1 MRPLTSEGQQKI
13 ADFAQ
18 RNNVSTDAVLTLR
31 HALVNGHGTMAQ
43 FDHPEFGGR
52 GQWMQG
58 GMVMVGDMFNHTL
71 KAKVTELC
79 TALVSLFAA
88 DFLSDSSVG
97 GQSQSQGVPSSQLQP
112 ETRSPESSK
121 ATPRVSLFVAP
132 PAGSPPHGGQQALA
146 PRRQPEARILYD
158 THFSESRRL
167 AIEIHGHVTL
177 YDTQDHQISGVSQQQ
192 GSRSTLTFT
201 SQHGIVAVNTL
212 PVVKTDRPERARSE
226 AVRQTAITPSPS
238 SPTPNKTAARETDV
252 LSTIQRLAELRQKGI
267 LSEEE
272 FAAKKAE
279 LLARI

>member
-13 ADFAQ
+13 AELAQ
-18 RNNVSTDAVLTLR
+18 RYNVSTDAVLTLLY
-31 HALVNGHGTMAQ
+31 ALVNGHGTMAQ

-88 DFLSDSSVG
+88 DFLLDSPAG
-97 GQSQSQGVPSSQLQP
+97 GQSQSQGVSSSQRQP
-112 ETRSPESSK
+112 EARSPGSSK
-121 ATPRVSLFVAP
+121 APPRVSLFVAP
-132 PAGSPPHGGQQALA
+132 PAGSPTSWWPAGLGTPAATGSQNSVRYAFF
-146 PRRQPEARILYD
+146 P
-158 THFSESRRL
+158 ESRRL

-192 GSRSTLTFT
+192 GSGSALTFT
-201 SQHGIVAVNTL
+201 SQHGIVAVDTL
-212 PVVKTDRPERARSE
+212 PVVKLDRPQSE
-226 AVRQTAITPSPS
+226 SSQAVPQTATFSPS
-238 SPTPNKTAARETDV
+238 SPAPHETAARETDV
-252 LSTIQRLAELRQKGI
+252 LSMIERLAELRQKGI